1 MCQDIYA
8 RLGAAH
14 SWATEET
21 ETMTQINSCPAR
33 QLQGSQ
39 MYFPLL
45 GQTTIPCL
53 ISIGTQFCSSI
64 TDFNN
69 QLLKYRLAESNSTSS
84 FASLKRNHN
93 SCN

>member
-8 RLGAAH
+8 GLGAAH

-21 ETMTQINSCPAR
+21 ETMTQSNSRPAR

-45 GQTTIPCL
+45 GQIMIPCL
-53 ISIGTQFCSSI
+53 ISTGT
-64 TDFNN
+64 
-69 QLLKYRLAESNSTSS
+69 
-84 FASLKRNHN
+84 
-93 SCN
+93 